1 MVKNGYILNVSTN
14 NIASFLD
21 KVRLELKDV
30 IREQVLMQTAK
41 STEWLYDMKFIEQR
55 KYDASILDMALAM
68 TAQRISGVA
77 LGAFKDSLFDFR
89 STLIIAKSDPDHQF
103 QYVLLNAAN
112 NFIRYY
118 FENLEEVVPF
128 KFNRFLDEE
137 APGQEE
143 NEAHGIFWHKLFE
156 HSNWNLSL
164 VGYAAQLSV
173 QPDVTAMGITA
184 EELKNYFSDP
194 EIRRMDYV
202 KRTIMIRMIKD
213 LLGSTPIEK
222 TDPYLLMEYF
232 ERASL
237 YLQSEQGEDDCFL
250 LDEKVKPGFCSIDT
264 DALTL
269 S

>member
-30 IREQVLMQTAK
+30 IREQVLMQIAK

-118 FENLEEVVPF
+118 FEESG
-128 KFNRFLDEE
+128 R
-137 APGQEE
+137 
-143 NEAHGIFWHKLFE
+143 
-156 HSNWNLSL
+156 SRSL
-164 VGYAAQLSV
+164 
-173 QPDVTAMGITA
+173 
-184 EELKNYFSDP
+184 
-194 EIRRMDYV
+194 
-202 KRTIMIRMIKD
+202 
-213 LLGSTPIEK
+213 
-222 TDPYLLMEYF
+222 
-232 ERASL
+232 
-237 YLQSEQGEDDCFL
+237 
-250 LDEKVKPGFCSIDT
+250 
-264 DALTL
+264 
-269 S
+269 

>member
-1 MVKNGYILNVSTN
+1 MV
-14 NIASFLD
+14 
-21 KVRLELKDV
+21 
-30 IREQVLMQTAK
+30 REQVLMQTAK

-128 KFNRFLDEE
+128 KFDRFLDEG

-202 KRTIMIRMIKD
+202 KRTIKIRMIKD

>member
-1 MVKNGYILNVSTN
+1 MVKNGCILNVSTN

-89 STLIIAKSDPDHQF
+89 STLIIAKSGPDHQF

-118 FENLEEVVPF
+118 FENLEEVIPF
-128 KFNRFLDEE
+128 KFDRFLDEE

-143 NEAHGIFWHKLFE
+143 NEAHGIFWHILKTVMLRFFIRLLF
-156 HSNWNLSL
+156 HLLLIGLQIFQIHCRVSIWGDFHILHIRL
-164 VGYAAQLSV
+164 WAFPVG
-173 QPDVTAMGITA
+173 T
-184 EELKNYFSDP
+184 
-194 EIRRMDYV
+194 
-202 KRTIMIRMIKD
+202 
-213 LLGSTPIEK
+213 
-222 TDPYLLMEYF
+222 
-232 ERASL
+232 
-237 YLQSEQGEDDCFL
+237 
-250 LDEKVKPGFCSIDT
+250 
-264 DALTL
+264 
-269 S
+269 

>member
-21 KVRLELKDV
+21 KVRLELKWTL

-89 STLIIAKSDPDHQF
+89 STLIFAKSDPDHQF

-137 APGQEE
+137 APGQE
-143 NEAHGIFWHKLFE
+143 G
-156 HSNWNLSL
+156 
-164 VGYAAQLSV
+164 
-173 QPDVTAMGITA
+173 
-184 EELKNYFSDP
+184 
-194 EIRRMDYV
+194 
-202 KRTIMIRMIKD
+202 
-213 LLGSTPIEK
+213 
-222 TDPYLLMEYF
+222 
-232 ERASL
+232 ERGARHIL
-237 YLQSEQGEDDCFL
+237 AR
-250 LDEKVKPGFCSIDT
+250 VV
-264 DALTL
+264 
-269 S
+269 

>member
-89 STLIIAKSDPDHQF
+89 STLIFAKSDPDHQF

-143 NEAHGIFWHKLFE
+143 NEAHGIFWHELFE

-222 TDPYLLMEYF
+222 TDPYLLMNTLNGLRFIYKANRGRMTVF
-232 ERASL
+232 IL
-237 YLQSEQGEDDCFL
+237 
-250 LDEKVKPGFCSIDT
+250 VKK
-264 DALTL
+264 
-269 S
+269 